1 MLKPRNVQLSNRIQK
16 LRNCA
21 RSSARVYA
29 SNLNRIHRDF
39 QSGPMPSGLQWLA
52 TNSSSILKKIKAIQ
66 NMNTQRNLLAAAL
79 VGLDLAN
86 QSSKREPF
94 IKQISVLNKA
104 KEEQARSGDLTP
116 KQQEKFIA
124 WKEILRLRRLLDRT
138 VRVGHYYRRKAL
150 KREFNTMQQALVLHL
165 YTQMPPVRND
175 WSTVQFLTESE
186 WDAEPKASKQA
197 NNLLVMARGGYR
209 IYWADYK
216 TVKKHGVL
224 MDVIPKA
231 LTTVLRRHIKYLKQ
245 HFPEN
250 NHLLLN
256 ANGAPM
262 SRNALTKFMQ
272 RLFMKHFRKK
282 ISTSALRSIFLSHK
296 FDKGQLEEQ
305 RTIAKQMH
313 HTPAVA
319 TDFYV
324 KKT

>member
-1 MLKPRNVQLSNRIQK
+1 MSADLK
-16 LRNCA
+16 
-21 RSSARVYA
+21 
-29 SNLNRIHRDF
+29 
-39 QSGPMPSGLQWLA
+39 WLV
-52 TNSSSILKKIKAIQ
+52 TNSSSILSKIKKLE

-86 QSSKREPF
+86 QGAKREPF
-94 IKQISVLNKA
+94 IKHITVLNKA
-104 KEEQARSGDLTP
+104 KEELARSGDRTP

-150 KREFNTMQQALVLHL
+150 KREFNVMQQALVLHL

-175 WSTVQFLTESE
+175 WSTVKFLTETE
-186 WDAEPKASKQA
+186 WEAEPKASKQS
-197 NNLLVMARGGYR
+197 NNFLVMARGGYR

-224 MDVIPKA
+224 MDVIPQP
-231 LTTVLRRHIKYLKQ
+231 LTTVLRRHIKYLRQ
-245 HFPEN
+245 QFPDN

-262 SRNALTKFMQ
+262 TRNGLTKFMQ
-272 RLFMKHFRKK
+272 RMFMRHFNKK

-296 FDKGQLEEQ
+296 FDKSQLEEQ

-313 HTPAVA
+313 HTTDVA
-319 TDFYV
+319 RDFYV

>member
-1 MLKPRNVQLSNRIQK
+1 MLKPRNVELSNRIQK

-39 QSGPMPSGLQWLA
+39 VGGKMSSDLKWLA
-52 TNSSSILKKIKAIQ
+52 ENSSSILAKIKKLD
-66 NMNTQRNLLAAAL
+66 NHNTQRNLLAAAL

-86 QSSKREPF
+86 QTSKREPF
-94 IKQISVLNKA
+94 IKHITVLNKA

-175 WSTVQFLTESE
+175 WSTVKFLTESE
-186 WDAEPKASKQA
+186 WEAEPKASKQS
-197 NNLLVMARGGYR
+197 NNFLVMARGGYH

-224 MDVIPKA
+224 MDLIPKA

-245 HFPEN
+245 SFSPCSNMLH
-250 NHLLLN
+250 
-256 ANGAPM
+256 
-262 SRNALTKFMQ
+262 
-272 RLFMKHFRKK
+272 
-282 ISTSALRSIFLSHK
+282 
-296 FDKGQLEEQ
+296 
-305 RTIAKQMH
+305 
-313 HTPAVA
+313 
-319 TDFYV
+319 
-324 KKT
+324 